1 VKGEESLT
9 DLDSAAPGSVGSG
22 LAARPLAGR
31 GDGTIWS
38 CAASGEQAAL

>member
-22 LAARPLAGR
+22 LAARPLAG
-31 GDGTIWS
+31 DGTTWS
-38 CAASGEQAAL
+38 CAASG